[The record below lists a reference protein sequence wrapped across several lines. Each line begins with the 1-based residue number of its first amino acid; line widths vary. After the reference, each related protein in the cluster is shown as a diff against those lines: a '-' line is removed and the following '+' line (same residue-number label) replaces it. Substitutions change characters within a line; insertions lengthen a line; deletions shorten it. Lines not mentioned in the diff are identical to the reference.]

1 MSSPEAG
8 PVTRRLRGRAVTR
21 PVERNR
27 RRLQAAG
34 AANLLNRVTGVT
46 ARPET
51 QAALRFWPVTR
62 PVTRLRDCPR
72 HNRSG
77 AHQQAVTL
85 VTAGSPGLAGGPAF
99 PTTPPPPPPSFCGG
113 WGGAP

>member
-34 AANLLNRVTGVT
+34 AAKVLKHVTGVT

-51 QAALRFWPVTR
+51 QAAPRFWPVTR

-77 AHQQAVTL
+77 AHQQPVTLVTAVTL
-85 VTAGSPGLAGGPAF
+85 VTLVTAVT
-99 PTTPPPPPPSFCGG
+99 PTTHHPLSMCE
-113 WGGAP
+113 AA

>member
-27 RRLQAAG
+27 RRLQTAG
-34 AANLLNRVTGVT
+34 AAKVLKHVTGVT

-51 QAALRFWPVTR
+51 QAAPRFWPVTR
-62 PVTRLRDCPR
+62 PVTRLRNRPR

-77 AHQQAVTL
+77 AHQQAGTLVTAVALVRAVTL
-85 VTAGSPGLAGGPAF
+85 VT
-99 PTTPPPPPPSFCGG
+99 PTTHTTILLSVCE
-113 WGGAP
+113 AA